1 MLHYFLSKEITAVG
15 DKALDSWKTE
25 QTLTQQN
32 VMKHERKHSILVQHS
47 HFFKNKEMCE
57 NQKNSWNSSKK
68 RNLVASTSGETE
80 KTKKQIKLPTITKG
94 DRKPNQQNVAFL
106 GFYSALKLKVDLQV
120 YQFYTSSE
128 EPGWI

>member
-1 MLHYFLSKEITAVG
+1 M
-15 DKALDSWKTE
+15 
-25 QTLTQQN
+25 
-32 VMKHERKHSILVQHS
+32 
-47 HFFKNKEMCE
+47 
-57 NQKNSWNSSKK
+57 
-68 RNLVASTSGETE
+68 ASTSSETE

-128 EPGWI
+128 EPG